1 MVFFSSVL
9 AVLTRNKWVQ
19 TQLAQYVASEL
30 EKQLGVSVEIKA
42 VEIDFLRNFH
52 LEGVLMRDLHRDTFI
67 YVRTLDFQLGDWNIP
82 KNVFNLNRT
91 VLFKPVVKMGY
102 YQSDS
107 LLNYEEIFAR
117 IPKDSN
123 TSRPVKLNFLGIK
136 IQKGS
141 FVFFDGEKA
150 HTQSI
155 PEEFNPSYLRYNA
168 INAQIDTGIYHYD
181 GSLYFNIKKF
191 NARDR
196 SGFAFT
202 ELKGPLRIQG
212 SDISMPKL
220 HIETGESLI
229 KGSFSITQDTARKG
243 TYFDRFVYRINLV
256 NSQIRLLDLG
266 TYAPYLKTHSLSL
279 NVNAQIVGPLSDLRI
294 SNFLANTKNGTR
306 LKMSYQVQGLPNLDR
321 YVQHIQFDQ
330 SKIAQT
336 DLQELFQGESWRT
349 ALLPFGNINVK
360 MNCELPVG
368 RYSQKGILTT
378 QAGTFSGLFEV
389 QYDQVNPLM
398 PFNCKG
404 TISELRSKIWSD
416 TAQALDRISGS
427 IEIAGDRFDSALNAQ
442 FEFRELSGYFNQK
455 FVDRITI
462 KGRSENGDIWTDIQ
476 AENDKLRL
484 GLQVDLSDIYQSG
497 RTLNVKGKIAKI
509 DLFGL
514 GLDTIRHQIS
524 GEVNLNLVGKNID
537 DYRGSLSVDFA
548 RFDRG
553 KTEFQLQH
561 QIITRPDKDLL
572 GFKGDWIDGSITGP
586 LQLSNI
592 ELWVKQVANSI
603 APERFPE
610 VQQTI
615 NDSVYI
621 DITVPQTAWIEEFIV
636 PGLYLGPLRIS
647 GHYFASQNT
656 FDLQMGPFSLEYGRV
671 YMEKALFTME
681 KPRKNG
687 FVKTQFKTNYIL
699 VENTLYDTF
708 TLSVEVANGGFQVS
722 TKLHDKS
729 DRYSLSLKGNG
740 AIHAQSSNLYFKETE
755 FKILNQIWKLDRQAR
770 ISFMTDK
777 WEVND
782 FYLAD
787 AGHFLEIS
795 GNISDSKQDTL
806 NIEFGNFTPKVLA
819 PFFPKNSFDSLKF
832 RSNGNISLCAVRG
845 DRQFFGSLGIN
856 KLSYMNQSFGSVNV
870 ALKQTQSQDRV
881 RLEADVRSGPLA
893 NTTFAG
899 DVLFQK
905 GRDPQINV
913 LGNIPNGSRLDFLKP
928 FIEGVVRIENGT
940 FGADLRL
947 TGSLYK
953 PKAQGLLRTNEFKI
967 GVDYLGTQ
975 YKIGGTFKIT
985 EDGLSTFRP
994 QKFMDPTTG
1003 NFAWMRLAITH
1014 DNYKDF
1020 AIDLKLDSIKNMRVL
1035 ATTETMNNQFYGNA
1049 WADGKAHIYGLFSEI
1064 DMDIDLITRE
1074 KTKLAIQVSEV
1085 EENRVVGSIMFVN
1098 KKTENKKAKG
1108 TAKSGAE
1115 ESDAIGQINLNITAT
1130 PQAEV
1135 QFVIDKRLGDII
1147 KGYGDGGI
1155 RLLYGR
1161 DEKLYLYGRFVID
1174 KGEYA
1179 FSLPGVNLLKKIT
1192 VKKGGSIRWD
1202 GDPYNAEVD
1211 ISGSF
1216 EKKISPSTLMA
1227 SSASSGA
1234 TYPTTTF
1241 VSVLSM
1247 KGNLFSP
1254 NISFD
1259 LQAPDLSAI
1268 TGATG
1273 SEINSVLQRIRAN
1286 KDETMRQSIAL
1297 LLFGNFLP
1305 PSMTG
1310 SAAPSANSFSSAGFA
1325 GNSIS
1330 TLASS
1335 VVNDLFSKYGIPTR
1349 IQVNIDDVRNA
1360 TGNSNTQLFVNSE
1373 WFLSERLRLDLNYD
1387 PTVAVLV
1394 NSVAVPLN
1402 FNLEY
1407 KTRDENW
1414 RLKAFSRSNNLILQQ
1429 NSAATTNGVSGNTL
1443 GTGVLYRREFDTF
1456 KRIKK

>member
-279 NVNAQIVGPLSDLRI
+279 NVNAQIVGPLSDLRV

-416 TAQALDRISGS
+416 TAQALDRISGF

-636 PGLYLGPLRIS
+636 PGLYLGPLRVS

-845 DRQFFGSLGIN
+845 DRQFFGFLGIN

-1108 TAKSGAE
+1108 TAKSAAE

>member
-1 MVFFSSVL
+1 MVFLSSVL

-19 TQLAQYVASEL
+19 TQLAQYVATQL
-30 EKQLGVSVEIKA
+30 QDQLGVAVEVKA

-67 YVRTLDFQLGDWNIP
+67 YLHTLDFHLGNWNIP
-82 KNVFNLNRT
+82 KNAFNLNQV
-91 VLFKPVVKMGY
+91 VLYKPLVKMGY
-102 YQSDS
+102 YTSDS

-117 IPKDSN
+117 LPEDTSA
-123 TSRPVKLNFLGIK
+123 SRPLKLNFLGIK
-136 IQKGS
+136 IQNCN

-150 HTQSI
+150 YNQSI

-191 NARDR
+191 NALDR
-196 SGFAFT
+196 SGFVFK
-202 ELKGPLRIQG
+202 ELKGPLHIVG
-212 SDISMPKL
+212 SDIRMPKL
-220 HIETGESLI
+220 HIETGESVL
-229 KGSFSITQDTARKG
+229 KGSFSITEDPARKG
-243 TYFDRFVYRINLV
+243 TYFDRFVYRMNLV
-256 NSQIRLLDLG
+256 NSQIRLRDFG
-266 TYAPYLKTHSLSL
+266 TYAPYLKTHSLAL
-279 NVNAQIVGPLSDLRI
+279 AVNAQIVGPLSDLRV
-294 SNFLANTKNGTR
+294 NKFLAKTENGTR
-306 LKMSYQVQGLPNLDR
+306 LKMSYQVQGLPDLNR
-321 YVQHIQFDQ
+321 YIQHIQFDQ
-330 SKIAQT
+330 STISQT

-349 ALLPFGNINVK
+349 ALLPFGDVALK
-360 MNCELPVG
+360 MNCELPG
-368 RYSQKGILTT
+368 GKYSQDGTLTT
-378 QAGTFSGLFEV
+378 QAGSFSGLFDV
-389 QYDQVNPLM
+389 QYDQVGPLM

-404 TISELRSKIWSD
+404 AVTQLRSQIWSD
-416 TAQALDRISGS
+416 TLQALDRISGA
-427 IEIAGDRFDSALNAQ
+427 IEIHGDRFDSAINAE
-442 FEFRELSGYFNQK
+442 FEFRELSAYFNQK
-455 FVDRITI
+455 FVDQITI
-462 KGRSENGDIWTDIQ
+462 KGRAVNGDIWTDIQ
-476 AENDKLRL
+476 AESDKLRL
-484 GLQVDLSDIYQSG
+484 GLQVDLSNMYQG
-497 RTLNVKGKIAKI
+497 NRVLNVKGKIAKI

-524 GEVNLNLVGKNID
+524 GELDLNLIGNNID
-537 DYRGSLSVDFA
+537 DYRGSVSVDFA

-572 GFKGDWIDGSITGP
+572 GFKGDWVDGSITGP

-592 ELWVKQVANSI
+592 ELWIKQVAHSI
-603 APERFPE
+603 APERFPD
-610 VQQTI
+610 VPQTV

-621 DITVPQTAWIEEFIV
+621 DITVPQTAWIEEFV
-636 PGLYLGPLRIS
+636 LPGLYLGPLRVS
-647 GHYFASQNT
+647 GHYFANQNT
-656 FDLQMGPFSLEYGRV
+656 FDLQMGPFSLEYGRM
-671 YMEKALFTME
+671 YMEKAVFTME

-708 TLSVEVANGGFQVS
+708 ALTMEVANGGFQIA

-740 AIHAQSSNLYFKETE
+740 AIHANSSNLYFKETE
-755 FKILNQIWKLDRQAR
+755 FKILNQVWKLDKQAR

-795 GNISDSKQDTL
+795 GDISDSNQDTL

-819 PFFPKNSFDSLKF
+819 PFFPRNSFDSLKF

-845 DRQFFGSLGIN
+845 DMQFFGSLGIN
-856 KLSYMNQSFGSVNV
+856 KLTYMGQPFGSVNV
-870 ALKQTQSQDRV
+870 ALKQTQSQGRV

-928 FIEGVVRIENGT
+928 FIDGVVRIENGT
-940 FGADLRL
+940 FGADIRL

-953 PKAQGLLRTNEFKI
+953 PKTQGLLRTNEFKL

-985 EDGLSTFRP
+985 EDGLYTFRP
-994 QKFMDPTTG
+994 QKFIDPTTG
-1003 NFAWMRLAITH
+1003 NFAWMRLALTH
-1014 DNYKDF
+1014 DNFKDF

-1035 ATTETMNNQFYGNA
+1035 ATTEEMNNQFYGNA
-1049 WADGKAHIYGLFSEI
+1049 WADGKAHIHGLFSEI
-1064 DMDIDLITRE
+1064 DMDIDLVTRE
-1074 KTKLAIQVSEV
+1074 KTKVAIQVAEV
-1085 EENRVVGSIMFVN
+1085 EQNRVVGSIMFVN
-1098 KKTENKKAKG
+1098 KKTENSKVKGADKAPLP
-1108 TAKSGAE
+1108 

-1147 KGYGDGGI
+1147 KGYGDGGM
-1155 RLLYGR
+1155 RLVYGR

-1174 KGEYA
+1174 KGDYS

-1216 EKKISPSTLMA
+1216 EKKISPSTLMV

-1241 VSVLSM
+1241 VSILSM

-1254 NISFD
+1254 SISFD
-1259 LQAPDLSAI
+1259 LQAPDLSSI

-1286 KDETMRQSIAL
+1286 KDETMRQSISL

-1305 PSMTG
+1305 PTLTG
-1310 SAAPSANSFSSAGFA
+1310 SAAPSASSFSSAGFA

-1349 IQVNIDDVRNA
+1349 IQVNIDDVRSA
-1360 TGNSNTQLFVNSE
+1360 AGNSNTQLFVNSE

-1394 NSVAVPLN
+1394 SSVAVPLN

-1429 NSAATTNGVSGNTL
+1429 NNATTTNGVSGNTL

-1456 KRIKK
+1456 KRTKK